1 MYPFSSPQGPNPSV
15 VIYQN
20 PDYVAG
26 ILQELYSEGLL
37 EFMEVEQ
44 SSKLVQSGDLDKSVA
59 PKVSGRVGVPSI
71 GHLEGSME
79 GKIGKSEREETGVNG
94 GSKRRSVY
102 SQAYYLQ
109 LVRKTLHAQSR
120 VLSITSAVD
129 CVNLASGDIVDFQST
144 FRANEVNA
152 LLDIATPELVGAL
165 TAFLHR
171 RKAAKAVKN
180 LANASKVDAEWKK
193 FELEAASRGEMARA
207 VAAATRTD
215 FRSDGTR
222 EFYGAVGVEPDD
234 ITAITICDNN
244 WFSTADHDRI
254 LDGDFKVLGKV
265 VSGVEQDTPVLGRNK
280 VLSRVNADY
289 LEAILEKF
297 DLDAQAKSVVQS
309 FSGPI
314 LNTNFTAKLNG
325 PSFRALPI

>member
-1 MYPFSSPQGPNPSV
+1 
-15 VIYQN
+15 
-20 PDYVAG
+20 
-26 ILQELYSEGLL
+26 
-37 EFMEVEQ
+37 
-44 SSKLVQSGDLDKSVA
+44 
-59 PKVSGRVGVPSI
+59 
-71 GHLEGSME
+71 ME
-79 GKIGKSEREETGVNG
+79 GKLGNSEREETGVNS
-94 GSKRRSVY
+94 GSKRRFVY

-120 VLSITSAVD
+120 VQSITSAVD
-129 CVNLASGDIVDFQST
+129 CANLASGDIVDFQST

-165 TAFLHR
+165 TAFLQR

-222 EFYGAVGVEPDD
+222 EFYGVVGVEPDD

-265 VSGVEQDTPVLGRNK
+265 VSGVEHDTPALGRNK

-289 LEAILEKF
+289 LEAI
-297 DLDAQAKSVVQS
+297 
-309 FSGPI
+309 
-314 LNTNFTAKLNG
+314 
-325 PSFRALPI
+325 